1 MLILRQEDFEAIVNE
16 AIATIPK
23 EFLEKLNNVTLVIED
38 EPNARQLEALRLR
51 RGQTHLLGLYEG
63 TPQVKRARYSAAL
76 PDKITIF
83 KESLEAIAHS
93 REDLHRLVRSTVLH
107 EIAHH
112 FGMDEAAVRKAETKR
127 GSKNQ

>member
-1 MLILRQEDFEAIVNE
+1 MLVLRQEDFEAIVNE

-23 EFLEKLNNVTLVIED
+23 EFLEKLNNVTVVIED
-38 EPNARQLEALRLR
+38 EPNARQIETLRV
-51 RGQTHLLGLYEG
+51 RGTPTLLLGLYEG
-63 TPQVKRARYSAAL
+63 TPQIVRPRYSAAL

-83 KESLEAIAHS
+83 KKSLEAIAHS

-127 GSKNQ
+127 GSRNQ